1 MNINEL
7 KIEEERL
14 RADIS
19 KLSLVDKKLYYQIEQ
34 QLIKDPDTYAVLNWF
49 LPAGIHHFYLGKS
62 IRGLINVVLM
72 LLGLFTLDSYGV
84 LIIIGILLIE
94 LPQLFKSQSI
104 VFEYNN
110 NVMKTALKKVQ
121 NKSPYV

>member
-1 MNINEL
+1 
-7 KIEEERL
+7 
-14 RADIS
+14 
-19 KLSLVDKKLYYQIEQ
+19 
-34 QLIKDPDTYAVLNWF
+34 
-49 LPAGIHHFYLGKS
+49 
-62 IRGLINVVLM
+62 M

>member
-62 IRGLINVVLM
+62 IRG
-72 LLGLFTLDSYGV
+72 FTLDSYGV